1 MLFATLCKILKFSKT
16 IDFFGFCHPGAPGLA
31 SRAPTPHSPLAPRLA
46 SLACPI
52 ARFARPWPKNALK
65 YTLGAFT
72 MHFTSFG
79 TLLEFSIFFGFQD
92 LGARSARRSA
102 RPDRP
107 GSLRSK
113 NSKIHDWGEKIHNFK
128 NSKR

>member
-1 MLFATLCKILKFSKT
+1 MLFATFSKFLKISKK
-16 IDFFGFCHPGAPGLA
+16 IDFFGFCHPGPPGLA
-31 SRAPTPHSPLAPRLA
+31 SLAPTPHSPLAPGLA

-92 LGARSARRSA
+92 PGARFA
-102 RPDRP
+102 RPPRLAP
-107 GSLRSK
+107 LAAPLVRTVLARFARK
-113 NSKIHDWGEKIHNFK
+113 T
-128 NSKR
+128 